1 MENLARSLEIHQE
14 EIKNRAYFEPQKI
27 EERISSVLNHIYD
40 DVKQLNETYLE
51 DTKVEAG
58 GE

>member
-1 MENLARSLEIHQE
+1 MESLAFKNETLQE
-14 EIKNRAYFEPQKI
+14 QIKEKAYEGPHKI
-27 EERISSVLNHIYD
+27 EDRISSVLNNIYY
-40 DVKQLNETYLE
+40 DVKNLNETYLE